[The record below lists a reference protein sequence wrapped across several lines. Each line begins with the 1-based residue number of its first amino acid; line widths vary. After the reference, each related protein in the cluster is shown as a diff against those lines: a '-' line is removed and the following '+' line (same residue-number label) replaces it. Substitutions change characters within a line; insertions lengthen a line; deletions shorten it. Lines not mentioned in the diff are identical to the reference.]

1 MAEEVMNVPVL
12 DNTFDFYQPIIDSLK
27 LVEPSAQ

>member
-1 MAEEVMNVPVL
+1 MNVPVL

-27 LVEPSAQ
+27 IVEPSAQ